1 MFRKFG
7 AILKDHLR
15 GALFL
20 LVLDLVEDTEP
31 IVVRV
36 FVGVKIDGTTINQLV
51 PGSMVALRPL
61 IDDYIGTIEGRRLAT
76 LARLN
81 LDNVDSL
88 DGTLTEELFE
98 YSLHLL
104 PGDSVVNARDVDG
117 WNGGHLDCWK

>member
-51 PGSMVALRPL
+51 PGSMMGLRPL
-61 IDDYIGTIEGRRLAT
+61 IDDDVGTIEGRGLGT
-76 LARLN
+76 LAGLN
-81 LDNVDSL
+81 LHNVAPL
-88 DGTLTEELFE
+88 DGTGTEKLFE
-98 YSLHLL
+98 YSLHVL